1 MRRRAL
7 LLALLVGVVAP
18 WRGAVAQV
26 TQDQV
31 EGAARFMD
39 WLAVEA
45 IAVLRR
51 KSDSLEQRE
60 AALRQLLA
68 QAFDVA
74 FIGRFVLGRYWRK
87 ITAEERQDYLAVF
100 SEFIL
105 KTYSRRLGGYSGEA
119 FTIIGAKPAGKK
131 DIMVKTNIQRPSGPP
146 IKAHWRLRVTDRRYR
161 IIDVS
166 VEGVSMALTQRAEF
180 AAVMRNHGIT
190 GLLQALR
197 LRSQS
202 YGAKAAS

>member
-1 MRRRAL
+1 MTRRAL
-7 LLALLVGVVAP
+7 LLALLVGVVVP
-18 WRGAVAQV
+18 WQDAVAKA
-26 TQDQV
+26 TRDQV
-31 EGAARFMD
+31 EGAARFVD
-39 WLAVEA
+39 WLAAEA

-60 AALRQLLA
+60 AALRQLLV

-87 ITAEERQDYLAVF
+87 MSAEEREDYLAVF
-100 SEFIL
+100 SEFIV

-119 FTIIGAKPAGKK
+119 FTITGAKPAGKK
-131 DIMVKTNIQRPSGPP
+131 DIMVKTNIERPSGPP
-146 IKAHWRLRVTDRRYR
+146 IKAHWRLRVIDRQYR

-180 AAVMRNHGIT
+180 AAVMRNHGMP